1 MLLAAGTVVYIFLG
15 VVSSYMPYR
24 GKKLLLQGNV
34 LHDDKG
40 EGTLSLLLLPLIR
53 GLHPSEAMILYTW
66 Y

>member
-1 MLLAAGTVVYIFLG
+1 MLFAAGTVVYIFFRCCVKL
-15 VVSSYMPYR
+15 YALQ
-24 GKKLLLQGNV
+24 GKKLLLQSNV

-40 EGTLSLLLLPLIR
+40 EGTLFLLLLPLIQ